1 MIRLFFLVILVSLT
15 ACTNDR
21 VTELNKAGFTDIY
34 KNILL
39 RTIDTEEGESSPSKT
54 SYNKKWLSKYN
65 QPIIGLSSPNQKE
78 KATLVALGN
87 HNDKLTWV
95 SADGISV
102 SFANGIL
109 IATRGYSQDLIESQH
124 NHLNNFFLKQTKIRK
139 KTYRYLNGENRYRE
153 LKFTCS
159 ITAKASTTYF
169 LTDLQLKTTRYN
181 EFCES
186 ESISHKNEYDVLP
199 DTNIILKS
207 TQWISETNGYITIY
221 NYYAFQNN

>member
-1 MIRLFFLVILVSLT
+1 MRLFFLLILVSCT
-15 ACTNDR
+15 TCTNDR
-21 VTELNKAGFTDIY
+21 VIELNKTGFTNIY

-39 RTIDTEEGESSPSKT
+39 RTVDTKEEEISAPKT
-54 SYNKKWLSKYN
+54 AYNKKWLSKFN
-65 QPIIGLSSPNQKE
+65 QPIIGLSSPNQTE

-109 IATRGYSQDLIESQH
+109 IATRGYSQDLMESKHSNLNAFFTQH
-124 NHLNNFFLKQTKIRK
+124 TKNRK

-153 LKFTCS
+153 LKFNCS
-159 ITAKASTTYF
+159 ITAKANSVTSF
-169 LTDLQLKTTRYN
+169 LTDLRLETTIYT

-186 ESISHKNEYDVLP
+186 DDIRHNNEYYVLP
-199 DTNIILKS
+199 NTNIILKS
-207 TQWISETNGYITIY
+207 KQWISESNGYITVH